1 MFSPLARPA
10 LTAETRGQTCWM
22 YYGPHLRDAS
32 GALIGKGEP
41 GWLPVPARPYAEQ
54 KAGLLPAEVSGV
66 RLTREPGTGRV
77 RAEPLAGW
85 RPDTCRAL
93 RANRRPPTVA
103 DRLADA
109 YRQTTF
115 RILAPA
121 GPIDVR
127 VGRHCPDLDD
137 LVRREGAYCWA
148 YLTAWSPGG
157 RELSAT
163 ENRRR
168 GWALRHRL
176 RAIGGKVL
184 PGIGIGDD
192 PSWQPE
198 DSLLAVGLDRSTAAA
213 LGADFGQDAVVV
225 GDLDARAELLWCR

>member
-1 MFSPLARPA
+1 
-10 LTAETRGQTCWM
+10 
-22 YYGPHLRDAS
+22 
-32 GALIGKGEP
+32 
-41 GWLPVPARPYAEQ
+41 
-54 KAGLLPAEVSGV
+54 
-66 RLTREPGTGRV
+66 
-77 RAEPLAGW
+77 
-85 RPDTCRAL
+85 
-93 RANRRPPTVA
+93 
-103 DRLADA
+103 
-109 YRQTTF
+109 
-115 RILAPA
+115 
-121 GPIDVR
+121 
-127 VGRHCPDLDD
+127 
-137 LVRREGAYCWA
+137 VRREGAYCWA